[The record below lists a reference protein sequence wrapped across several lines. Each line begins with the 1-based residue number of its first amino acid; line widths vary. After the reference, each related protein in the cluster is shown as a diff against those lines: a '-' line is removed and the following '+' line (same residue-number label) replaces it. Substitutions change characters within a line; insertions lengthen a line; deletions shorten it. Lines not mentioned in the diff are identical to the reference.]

1 MVYTF
6 ELIKH
11 TNIRYRDAAILL
23 SRCEL
28 ISMLRTLSIDSEVTV
43 EVLGGA
49 SFLTFECRD
58 LSEADLCRLSA
69 HSSVSFMAVKESGCL
84 LRPLPSGY
92 VPYLP
97 EDLPEILKYKG
108 KTNVPFTRMMINM
121 AAALTPFAFQEQP
134 LTFFDPVC
142 GKATGCFCALMLGM
156 NAAGMDQDA
165 KALKEAE
172 SYFSRYLQYH
182 KLKHVKRERSETF
195 NRHAVPV
202 TQFSFS
208 DTREHFLAG
217 DQRHLSLAAADTS
230 LSPVLLRHQPVH
242 VIAADL
248 PYGIQHAPR
257 ESGKPESLKGFL
269 ERVIPVWKSV
279 MAPGAAIALSFN
291 TLTLPSS
298 TVRGI
303 FYDAGLRPVETEPYI
318 NLKHEVEQA
327 VIRDV
332 VFACNT
338 EEEQNH
344 DQE

>member
-11 TNIRYRDAAILL
+11 SNIRYRDASIRL

-28 ISMLRTLSIDSEVTV
+28 LSMLRALSIDCEVSA
-43 EVLGGA
+43 EIIGGA
-49 SFLTFECRD
+49 PFLTFECRE
-58 LSEADLCRLSA
+58 LSDAELRRLSA
-69 HSSVSFMAVKESGCL
+69 HSSVSFMAVKLPGPRL
-84 LRPLPSGY
+84 VPLDTGY
-92 VPYLP
+92 TPYLP

-108 KTNVPFTRMMINM
+108 KTSVPFTRMMINT
-121 AAALTPFAFQEQP
+121 AAALTPFATQGEP

-142 GKATGCFCALMLGM
+142 GKATGCFCALTLGM
-156 NAAGMDQDA
+156 NATGLDQDA
-165 KALKEAE
+165 KALRETTG
-172 SYFSRYLQYH
+172 YFSRYLQYH
-182 KLKHVKRERSETF
+182 KLKYEKEELSETAGKY
-195 NRHAVPV
+195 AVSV
-202 TQFSFS
+202 TRFTFS
-208 DTREHFLAG
+208 DTREHFRAG
-217 DQRHLSLAAADTS
+217 DRRRLSLAAADTS
-230 LSPVLLRHQPVH
+230 LSPALFRRKTVQ

-257 ESGKPESLKGFL
+257 EGGKPESLQGFL
-269 ERVIPVWKSV
+269 ERVVPAWRSV

-298 TVRGI
+298 TVREALAK
-303 FYDAGLRPVETEPYI
+303 AGLKPLENEPYV

-338 EEEQNH
+338 
-344 DQE
+344 